1 MKNIRI
7 NTLHRYVGI
16 VIAPFIVLQTISGLL
31 LGFGL
36 FRRGMTGHGGEG
48 FQASNSV
55 LNKILVKIHFGPGL
69 LTGIYHLVLGAGI
82 VWMAV
87 SGSILY
93 LRLRRARNKYL
104 SL

>member
-36 FRRGMTGHGGEG
+36 FRRGMTGHGGEA
-48 FQASNSV
+48 FQA
-55 LNKILVKIHFGPGL
+55 
-69 LTGIYHLVLGAGI
+69 
-82 VWMAV
+82 

-93 LRLRRARNKYL
+93 LRLRRARNKYR